1 MFRADPALKLE
12 FNLPALLKLQAAWRR
27 FTGLTKQ
34 PQLYNVAFLLMELTV
49 TMTMFIPRW
58 CGPLSLVTQAHF
70 VDTFKASFKK
80 IYSIKSLAHYA

>member
-1 MFRADPALKLE
+1 VPEPCSALKLE
-12 FNLPALLKLQAAWRR
+12 FNLPALLKLQAAWQR
-27 FTGLTKQ
+27 FTGLTKH
-34 PQLYNVAFLLMELTV
+34 QLYDVAFLLMELTV

-80 IYSIKSLAHYA
+80 IYSVKSLAHYA